1 MILTAEN
8 YYSSE
13 ADREYLSVSQYKSFC
28 GSLAHSGCEAK
39 AMSQLMENWIEEKST
54 PLLVGSYV
62 DAYFEGTLDTFKS
75 QNQEIFTAKGSLKSD
90 YKQAEKIIQRA
101 EADAYFMKFLSGQKQ
116 VIMTGEIAEAQ
127 WKIKMDS
134 YLPGVL
140 IADLKVMKSL
150 SEHTYINGFGQVEFV
165 RAWGYDI
172 QGAVYQEIVRQNT
185 GECLPFYIAAL
196 SKEKE
201 PDIKVI
207 YLDNELLSE
216 RLEEI
221 KKHVPH
227 IMDIKNGRI
236 EPTRCEKC
244 DYCKRTRKLTAP
256 IHYLEL

>member
-28 GSLAHSGCEAK
+28 GSLAQNGCEAK
-39 AMSQLMENWIEEKST
+39 TMSKLTESWIEEKST

-101 EADAYFMKFLSGQKQ
+101 EADEYFMKFLSGQKQ

-134 YLPGVL
+134 YLPGIL

-150 SEHTYINGFGQVEFV
+150 SEHTYVNGFGQVEFV

-185 GECLPFYIAAL
+185 GERLPFYIAAL

-207 YLDNELLSE
+207 YLDDELLSE

-221 KKHVPH
+221 KKYVPH

>member
-1 MILTAEN
+1 
-8 YYSSE
+8 
-13 ADREYLSVSQYKSFC
+13 
-28 GSLAHSGCEAK
+28 
-39 AMSQLMENWIEEKST
+39 
-54 PLLVGSYV
+54 
-62 DAYFEGTLDTFKS
+62 
-75 QNQEIFTAKGSLKSD
+75 
-90 YKQAEKIIQRA
+90 
-101 EADAYFMKFLSGQKQ
+101 MKFLSGQKQ

-134 YLPGVL
+134 YLPGIL

-150 SEHTYINGFGQVEFV
+150 SEHTYVNGFGQVEFV

-185 GECLPFYIAAL
+185 GERLPFYIAAL

-207 YLDNELLSE
+207 YLDDELLSE

-221 KKHVPH
+221 KKYVPH